1 LSPPLRLQPAR
12 AIRGRVSVPGDK
24 SISHRAL
31 LLAAI
36 ADADSDISG
45 RAQGEDQA
53 SMVRCLRALGVTIE
67 GEGDRS
73 VVRGIGLRGI
83 RNPGGPLDCGNS
95 GATMRF
101 LAGLLAGT
109 PGIEAVLVG
118 DASLSRRPMQRVAE
132 PLRRMGA
139 IVETS
144 AEGLPPVTVH
154 GVQLQGAEHHLPMPS
169 AQVKTAIL
177 LAGLNASGE
186 TTIFGRDTGRD
197 HTERLLRLLGVDI
210 EGADPIRLRPPA
222 SIPGFDLAIP
232 GDASSAAFWLVLG
245 AVHPDATVTAT
256 GVGVNATRTGFL
268 DVLRR
273 MGADIKLSDPSQS
286 GDEPIATLSARTSA
300 LKGTE
305 IEPAEVSALL
315 DEVPILAVAAAGA
328 EGTSRFR
335 GLGELRVKEADRVA
349 AVAAELGRMG
359 ARITV
364 DGDDLVIIGGK
375 RLAGASVDSHGDHRI
390 AMSLGVAAMIATG
403 ETVVSGTDVVAV
415 SYPSFFEVLSDLAK
429 AIPG

>member
-12 AIRGRVSVPGDK
+12 VIRGRVSVPGDK

-31 LLAAI
+31 ALGAI
-36 ADADSDISG
+36 ADADSDIKG

-53 SMVRCLRALGVTIE
+53 SMVRCLRELGVAIE
-67 GEGDRS
+67 GEGERS
-73 VVRGIGLRGI
+73 LVRGVGLRRL
-83 RNPGGPLDCGNS
+83 RNPDGPLDCGNS

-101 LAGLLAGT
+101 LVGLLAGT

-118 DASLSRRPMQRVAE
+118 DSSLSRRPMERVAE

-139 IVETS
+139 LVETS
-144 AEGLPPVTVH
+144 AEGLPPVAVH
-154 GVQLQGAEHHLPMPS
+154 GVQLQGAEHHLLVPS

-186 TTIFGRDTGRD
+186 TAIFGRDTGRD
-197 HTERLLRLLGVDI
+197 HTERLLRQLGVDI

-222 SIPGFDLAIP
+222 SIAGFDLTIP
-232 GDASSAAFWLVLG
+232 GDTSSAAFWLVLG
-245 AVHPDATVTAT
+245 VVHPDATVTTT

-273 MGADIKLSDPSQS
+273 MGADIELSAPSQS
-286 GDEPIATLSARTSA
+286 GGEPIATLSARTSA
-300 LKGTE
+300 LKATE
-305 IEPAEVSALL
+305 IGPDEVSVLL
-315 DEVPILAVAAAGA
+315 DEIPILAVAAAIA
-328 EGTSRFR
+328 DGTSVFR
-335 GLGELRVKEADRVA
+335 GLGELRAKEADRLA
-349 AVAAELGRMG
+349 AVALELGRMG

-364 DGDDLVIIGGK
+364 NGDDLVITGGR

-403 ETVVSGTDVVAV
+403 ETAVSGTEAVAV
-415 SYPSFFEVLSDLAK
+415 SYPGFFDVLADLRR
-429 AIPG
+429 AISG

>member
-1 LSPPLRLQPAR
+1 
-12 AIRGRVSVPGDK
+12 VPGDK

-31 LLAAI
+31 VLAAI
-36 ADADSDISG
+36 ADADSEIKG

-53 SMVRCLRALGVTIE
+53 SMVRSLRALGVAIE
-67 GEGDRS
+67 GEGERS
-73 VVRGIGLRGI
+73 LVRGVGLRGLH
-83 RNPGGPLDCGNS
+83 NPEGPLDCGNS

-101 LAGLLAGT
+101 LVGLLAGT

-118 DASLSRRPMQRVAE
+118 DASLSHRPMERVAE
-132 PLRRMGA
+132 ALRRMGA
-139 IVETS
+139 LVETS
-144 AEGLPPVTVH
+144 ADGLPPVAVH
-154 GVQLQGAEHHLPMPS
+154 GVQLQGAEHHLQVPS

-177 LAGLNASGE
+177 FAGLNASGE

-197 HTERLLRLLGVDI
+197 HTERLLRRLGVDI
-210 EGADPIRLRPPA
+210 KGADPIRLRPPA
-222 SIPGFDLAIP
+222 SIPGFDLTIP

-245 AVHPDATVTAT
+245 VVHPDATVTTT

-273 MGADIKLSDPSQS
+273 MGADIELSDPSQS
-286 GDEPIATLSARTSA
+286 GGEPIATLSARTSA
-300 LKGTE
+300 LKATE

-315 DEVPILAVAAAGA
+315 DEVPILAVAAASA
-328 EGTSRFR
+328 DGTSVFR

-349 AVAAELGRMG
+349 AVAVELGRMG
-359 ARITV
+359 ATITV
-364 DGDDLVIIGGK
+364 SGDDLVITGGR

-403 ETVVSGTDVVAV
+403 ETAVSGTEAVAV
-415 SYPSFFEVLSDLAK
+415 SYPGFFDVLADLRR
-429 AIPG
+429 AISG